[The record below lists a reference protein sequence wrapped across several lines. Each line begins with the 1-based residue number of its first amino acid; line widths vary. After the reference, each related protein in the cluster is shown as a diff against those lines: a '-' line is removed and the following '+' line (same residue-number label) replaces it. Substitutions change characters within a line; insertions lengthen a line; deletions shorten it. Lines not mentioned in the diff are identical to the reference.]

1 MYSYQSALVLA
12 RTIGAQWREADLS
25 HILVYDI
32 FNRFSQVYLTLTNPV
47 LTAPVFVDMNQ
58 LRQRYSSY
66 DGLLTQLLID
76 IGNETLPTVDTLPD
90 ATIRYAKYSDAFYSG
105 YKVDT
110 TKIGIGSPENLP
122 QIDRVDL
129 KITRPGTDTD
139 VSLLHK
145 HCLVSVN
152 GFYHRTDSEGVNTY
166 VFDGRR
172 SLEKCRENQ
181 VGILSFLDI
190 GQIKQVQ
197 IQPEHIYAQDGTSDL
212 KTRTYFWVDE
222 DLTNKTVVLILG
234 GYLILPEEGVFWQT
248 SEQTF
253 AINFHSM
260 PLIERLFESSIYLDL
275 SELELDINP
284 EIPDLINVQEF
295 LSDAT
300 LRKYMTMSQSFL
312 AIIDTPNLFS
322 NRLHLRECNMPG
334 MFTSFLDPT
343 YPLVVNYGKVAEYW
357 KVKEDGYWAVNVRDS
372 FLRNFVFTSR
382 PEAQLQT
389 ASLANI
395 PNKEFKHSRGF
406 LLQIGAYK

>member
-1 MYSYQSALVLA
+1 MYTYQSALVLA

-25 HILVYDI
+25 HVLVYDI
-32 FNRFSQVYLTLTNPV
+32 FNRFSKVYLTLTHPV
-47 LTAPVFVDMNQ
+47 LPDPVFVDMET
-58 LRQRYSSY
+58 LRARYSSY
-66 DGLLTQLLID
+66 NGLLTQLLVD
-76 IGNETLPTVDTLPD
+76 IGNETLPTVNALPD

-110 TKIGIGSPENLP
+110 TKIGVGNPNNLS
-122 QIDRVDL
+122 QVDRVDL
-129 KITRPGTDTD
+129 KITRPNTDTD
-139 VSLLHK
+139 VSLIHK
-145 HCLVSVN
+145 YCLTSVN
-152 GFYHRTDSEGVNTY
+152 GYFHRTDTEGVNTY
-166 VFDGRR
+166 VIDGRR

-181 VGILSFLDI
+181 VGIFSFLDI
-190 GQIKQVQ
+190 GAIKQVQ
-197 IQPEHIYAQDGTSDL
+197 IQPEHIYAQDGNSNL

-248 SEQTF
+248 SERTF
-253 AINFHSM
+253 AINFHAM
-260 PLIERLFESSIYLDL
+260 PLIERLFESSLYLDL

-284 EIPDLINVQEF
+284 DVPNLINVQEF

-300 LRKYMTMSQSFL
+300 LIKYLTMSQSFL

-322 NRLHLRECNMPG
+322 NKLHLRECAMPG
-334 MFTSFLDPT
+334 MFTSYLDPT

-382 PEAQLQT
+382 PESQLQT
-389 ASLANI
+389 ASLANV

-406 LLQIGAYK
+406 LLQVGAYK